1 MVKTAKEKVI
11 HTPYVSADTFLM
23 SARAM
28 YQFSNI
34 QAKAF
39 KVRMRSKGKFYLPRI
54 EDFVPYFEEYL
65 GIEREEN

>member
-1 MVKTAKEKVI
+1 MAKTVKQKVI
-11 HTPYVSADTFLM
+11 NTPYVSTNTFLM
-23 SARAM
+23 SAKAM

-34 QAKAF
+34 QAEAF